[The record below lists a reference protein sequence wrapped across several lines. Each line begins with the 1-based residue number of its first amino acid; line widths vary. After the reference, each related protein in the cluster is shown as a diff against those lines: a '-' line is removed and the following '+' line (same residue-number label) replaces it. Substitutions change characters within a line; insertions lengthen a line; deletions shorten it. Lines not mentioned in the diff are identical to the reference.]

1 MKSCILILIAI
12 GLLAPTPA
20 PAQTPP
26 AQVASPIQI
35 ESVRVEPATLPG
47 SSLRWAKLIAD
58 FTTAETWLDG
68 VVFSATALLGEGEN
82 ARLVTGNVRYSNIP
96 KGRHSAILYLSP
108 RAAAR
113 FGTPELVQFTAFH
126 RDVEASQ
133 MTWKNPS
140 AGSLPENWQSLNV
153 YPNVL
158 VNVTRTPW
166 ILVDYEK
173 TPDVA
178 GN

>member
-1 MKSCILILIAI
+1 MKHYSLFLLVF
-12 GLLAPTPA
+12 GLSAQITVI
-20 PAQTPP
+20 AQTPP

-47 SSLRWAKLIAD
+47 SSLRWAKLIAE
-58 FTTAETWLDG
+58 FSTTEPWLDG
-68 VVFSATALLGEGEN
+68 VVFSATALLGEGES

-113 FGTPELVQFTAFH
+113 FGSPELVQFTAFH
-126 RDVEASQ
+126 RDMEASQ

-166 ILVDYEK
+166 ILVDYDK